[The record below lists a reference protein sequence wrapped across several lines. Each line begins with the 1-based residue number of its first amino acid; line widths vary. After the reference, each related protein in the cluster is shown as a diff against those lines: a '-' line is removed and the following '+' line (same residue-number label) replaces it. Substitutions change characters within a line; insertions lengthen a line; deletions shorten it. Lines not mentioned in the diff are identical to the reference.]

1 MPKRLLCCIFLVL
14 MYVSGCDDAQKPK
27 IGISF
32 GVGEAKRWPAEKGY
46 MEERAQELGM
56 EVETRFNKAD
66 APKTQMQDCFELIDS
81 GISVLILIPRD
92 ARKANEILAYA
103 KKKNV
108 KVISYAR
115 AVMGEDIDF
124 FVGYDT
130 YRIGQSLGLHLTEK
144 TYKGNLAILK
154 GDKNDFNS
162 PLLYDGAMI
171 SIRPLVERGAIHMIL
186 DEYVNG
192 WSVDLA
198 KRMLTDAIIKNDYKI
213 DAVFAHNDI
222 FAGAAA
228 EVVKELGIKNPVIIT
243 WMDAETPA
251 LKRLLEGTQDATV
264 YMDLKSMAYT
274 AVNEAYNMA
283 TKKKPN
289 VNSEFDNESK
299 FKIDAFLIN
308 GKLIT
313 RENIDRVL
321 IAPGHFTH
329 EQIYGN

>member
-1 MPKRLLCCIFLVL
+1 MRRLDRC
-14 MYVSGCDDAQKPK
+14 
-27 IGISF
+27 
-32 GVGEAKRWPAEKGY
+32 
-46 MEERAQELGM
+46 EEY
-56 EVETRFNKAD
+56 
-66 APKTQMQDCFELIDS
+66 C
-81 GISVLILIPRD
+81 IPRD

-192 WSVDLA
+192 WSVDL
-198 KRMLTDAIIKNDYKI
+198 
-213 DAVFAHNDI
+213 
-222 FAGAAA
+222 
-228 EVVKELGIKNPVIIT
+228 VIIT
-243 WMDAETPA
+243 GMDAETPS
-251 LKRLLEGTQDATV
+251 LKRLLEGTQDVTV

>member
-14 MYVSGCDDAQKPK
+14 MCVSGCDDAPKPK

-186 DEYVNG
+186 DECVNG
-192 WSVDLA
+192 WSVELA
-198 KRMLTDAIIKNDYKI
+198 KRILTDAIIKNDYKI

-243 WMDAETPA
+243 GMDAETPA

-264 YMDLKSMAYT
+264 AYT

>member
-1 MPKRLLCCIFLVL
+1 
-14 MYVSGCDDAQKPK
+14 
-27 IGISF
+27 
-32 GVGEAKRWPAEKGY
+32 
-46 MEERAQELGM
+46 
-56 EVETRFNKAD
+56 
-66 APKTQMQDCFELIDS
+66 
-81 GISVLILIPRD
+81 
-92 ARKANEILAYA
+92 
-103 KKKNV
+103 
-108 KVISYAR
+108 
-115 AVMGEDIDF
+115 MGEDIDF

-243 WMDAETPA
+243 GMDAETPA
-251 LKRLLEGTQDATV
+251 LKRLLE
-264 YMDLKSMAYT
+264 
-274 AVNEAYNMA
+274 
-283 TKKKPN
+283 
-289 VNSEFDNESK
+289 
-299 FKIDAFLIN
+299 
-308 GKLIT
+308 
-313 RENIDRVL
+313 
-321 IAPGHFTH
+321 
-329 EQIYGN
+329 

>member
-1 MPKRLLCCIFLVL
+1 
-14 MYVSGCDDAQKPK
+14 
-27 IGISF
+27 
-32 GVGEAKRWPAEKGY
+32 
-46 MEERAQELGM
+46 
-56 EVETRFNKAD
+56 
-66 APKTQMQDCFELIDS
+66 
-81 GISVLILIPRD
+81 
-92 ARKANEILAYA
+92 
-103 KKKNV
+103 
-108 KVISYAR
+108 
-115 AVMGEDIDF
+115 
-124 FVGYDT
+124 
-130 YRIGQSLGLHLTEK
+130 
-144 TYKGNLAILK
+144 
-154 GDKNDFNS
+154 
-162 PLLYDGAMI
+162 MI

-192 WSVDLA
+192 WSVELA

-243 WMDAETPA
+243 GMDAETPA

>member
-1 MPKRLLCCIFLVL
+1 
-14 MYVSGCDDAQKPK
+14 
-27 IGISF
+27 
-32 GVGEAKRWPAEKGY
+32 
-46 MEERAQELGM
+46 
-56 EVETRFNKAD
+56 
-66 APKTQMQDCFELIDS
+66 
-81 GISVLILIPRD
+81 
-92 ARKANEILAYA
+92 
-103 KKKNV
+103 
-108 KVISYAR
+108 
-115 AVMGEDIDF
+115 
-124 FVGYDT
+124 
-130 YRIGQSLGLHLTEK
+130 
-144 TYKGNLAILK
+144 
-154 GDKNDFNS
+154 
-162 PLLYDGAMI
+162 
-171 SIRPLVERGAIHMIL
+171 MIL

-243 WMDAETPA
+243 GMDAETPA

-321 IAPGHFTH
+321 IASGHFTH